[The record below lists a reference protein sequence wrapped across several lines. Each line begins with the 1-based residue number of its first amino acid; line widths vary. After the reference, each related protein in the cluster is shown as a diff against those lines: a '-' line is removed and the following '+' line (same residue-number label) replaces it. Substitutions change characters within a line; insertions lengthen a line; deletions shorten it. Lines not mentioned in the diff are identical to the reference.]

1 MNEQKIMTCPECGDT
16 LLCTEDRGIHCDGC
30 GFSTDDN
37 TFILDRMRE
46 AMARLEGY
54 ACILKRLGKLWG
66 HIDCNEVE
74 LPTYDSH
81 DDCQRVY
88 RTLTKR
94 EKRKAIQH
102 LRKEIVGINDAYD
115 FSIDEVGLLLKLTV
129 DQFVEAILRA
139 TGGWE

>member
-54 ACILKRLGKLWG
+54 WA
-66 HIDCNEVE
+66 
-74 LPTYDSH
+74 
-81 DDCQRVY
+81 
-88 RTLTKR
+88 RTGMEDMEGVWR
-94 EKRKAIQH
+94 WYGGSE
-102 LRKEIVGINDAYD
+102 
-115 FSIDEVGLLLKLTV
+115 EVGACRAMEGYGGVWRGYPASDQLLLL
-129 DQFVEAILRA
+129 
-139 TGGWE
+139 